1 MTNCSVCGS
10 IKFREEKINELF
22 QIEGQPVLV
31 EHIPARV
38 CARCG
43 EAVFSR
49 ETTEHIRRIVHGEA
63 KPLRTMQ
70 LNVFSF
76 A

>member
-1 MTNCSVCGS
+1 MANCHVCGS
-10 IKFREEKINELF
+10 LEFEEMVVDELF
-22 QIEGQPVLV
+22 QIESQPVLV

>member
-1 MTNCSVCGS
+1 MTSCHVCGS
-10 IKFREEKINELF
+10 LEFENREVDEIF
-22 QIEGQPVLV
+22 QIESQPVLV

-70 LNVFSF
+70 LNEFSF
-76 A
+76 S